1 MEQGW
6 IKLHRTLLKWEWY
19 HDSKMVH
26 LLVHLIL
33 KANHE
38 DKRWR
43 GIVIKRGQ
51 LATSQYHLITICNYD
66 AYQCRGNEH
75 DQGNDKRPT
84 SDRPATDHKQEVKEY
99 KKKSVRKN
107 TLFKDSGISVEDI
120 AAAFAKAPDLKY
132 ADPTYYYR
140 RLEDHGAANGK
151 MYKDWKATAR
161 SWARSDDKS
170 GKLVKLPNVETNV
183 YV

>member
-1 MEQGW
+1 M
-6 IKLHRTLLKWEWY
+6 
-19 HDSKMVH
+19 M
-26 LLVHLIL
+26 LISVVETNTT
-33 KANHE
+33 KETTN
-38 DKRWR
+38 
-43 GIVIKRGQ
+43 
-51 LATSQYHLITICNYD
+51 
-66 AYQCRGNEH
+66 
-75 DQGNDKRPT
+75 
-84 SDRPATDHKQEVKEY
+84 DRPATDHKQEVKEY

-140 RLEDHGAANGK
+140 RLEDHGAANGI